1 MNYRNH
7 LIALTLSLGTLALQG
22 QQMTDSKTFMKSF
35 RAGDDPVVEVT
46 NKYGNIHISHGNAD
60 SISVKVEVTA
70 SSDKESKLSSMM
82 SDVDVSIT
90 MTNETVRA
98 QTNFNQGITPLLE
111 SFKGLTRNIINYG
124 SRLKIDYFIECP
136 SSTVLR
142 LTNSYGDVYIGDETP
157 ELTLKLSNGS
167 LDAGVITNA
176 RQIDLTFCKAN
187 VRSILE
193 GKIILS
199 FSELRMKGMEDI
211 NLTSTSSKV
220 WIDSGGTLDI
230 DSKSDEINLGS
241 VSVLT
246 GTTHFSDINAE
257 NISKELSLVM
267 KYGNLSCE
275 KIDEKF
281 SLIDINSSYTDV
293 DLLMTEKASYDLEI
307 RHTNAFVSL
316 PGITPEPERTT
327 VNEEDK
333 IYITSGRY
341 GSSSASSK
349 IRIDATRGE
358 IRIMQK

>member
-1 MNYRNH
+1 MNYRTH
-7 LIALTLSLGTLALQG
+7 LIALILLLSTLALQG
-22 QQMTDSKTFMKSF
+22 QQRTDSNTFMKSF
-35 RAGDDPVVEVT
+35 RAGKDAVVEVT

-60 SISVKVEVTA
+60 SISIRVEVTA

-82 SDVDVSIT
+82 SDVDISIM

-98 QTNFNQGITPLLE
+98 QTTFNKGVTPFLE
-111 SFKGLTRNIINYG
+111 SLKGLTRNIINYD

-136 SSTVLR
+136 PSTVLR

-167 LDAGVITNA
+167 LDAGVIKNA
-176 RQIDLTFCKAN
+176 GQIDLTFCKAN
-187 VRSILE
+187 VRSIIQ

-199 FSELRMKGMEDI
+199 FSELRTKETEDI
-211 NLTSTSSKV
+211 KLTSVSSKV
-220 WIDSGGTLDI
+220 WIDRCGKVDI
-230 DSKSDEINLGS
+230 DSKSDDINLGS
-241 VSVLT
+241 VSVIT
-246 GTTHFSDINAE
+246 GISHFSDINAR

-275 KIDEKF
+275 KVDEKF

-293 DLLMTEKASYDLEI
+293 DLLLPEKASYDLEI

-316 PGITPEPERTT
+316 SGITPEPERST

-341 GSSSASSK
+341 GSSPGSSR
-349 IRIDATRGE
+349 IRIDANRGE
-358 IRIMQK
+358 IRIVQE